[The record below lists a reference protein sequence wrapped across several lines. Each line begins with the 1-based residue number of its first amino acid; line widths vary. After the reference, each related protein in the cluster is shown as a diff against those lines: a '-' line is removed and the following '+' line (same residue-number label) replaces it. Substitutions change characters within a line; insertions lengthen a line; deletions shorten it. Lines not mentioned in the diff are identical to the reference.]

1 MDFLQYAKELF
12 KRPTSEGGQ
21 GPQVDSSDEALLETI
36 KSYPSVRDYALSII
50 GVTENDLQ
58 EYLDY
63 KSISKRD
70 KVEAIV
76 SSSSPS
82 FGRYMSEQFL
92 AYESF
97 KETVKLDWKR
107 LGKDY
112 ALRNLR
118 RIANKQTHNLTDVAD
133 MNTYLYYMW
142 RFLGD

>member
-1 MDFLQYAKELF
+1 MDFLNYVKGQFNRLSSK
-12 KRPTSEGGQ
+12 GGQ
-21 GPQVDSSDEALLETI
+21 EPEVDSSDELLEAI
-36 KSYPSVRDYALSII
+36 KSYPSVRDYALSVL
-50 GVTENDLQ
+50 GVTEDDLQ
-58 EYLDY
+58 EFLDY
-63 KSISKRD
+63 KAISKRE

-97 KETVKLDWKR
+97 KQTVKLDWKR

-118 RIANKQTHNLTDVAD
+118 RIANKQQHNLSDVAD

>member
-1 MDFLQYAKELF
+1 VKDRFNRLSSK
-12 KRPTSEGGQ
+12 GGQ
-21 GPQVDSSDEALLETI
+21 EPEIDSSDDELLETI
-36 KSYPSVRDYALSII
+36 KSYPSVRDYALSVLGI
-50 GVTENDLQ
+50 TEDDLQ
-58 EYLDY
+58 EFLDY
-63 KSISKRD
+63 KDISKRE

-97 KETVKLDWKR
+97 KQTVKLDWKR

-118 RIANKQTHNLTDVAD
+118 RIANKQQHNLSDVAD

>member
-1 MDFLQYAKELF
+1 MDFLNYVKDRFNRLSS
-12 KRPTSEGGQ
+12 KGGQ
-21 GPQVDSSDEALLETI
+21 EPEVDSSDDELLETI
-36 KSYPSVRDYALSII
+36 KSYPSVRDYALSVL
-50 GVTENDLQ
+50 GVTEDDLQ
-58 EYLDY
+58 EFLDY
-63 KSISKRD
+63 KDIGKRE

-97 KETVKLDWKR
+97 KQTVKLDWKR

-118 RIANKQTHNLTDVAD
+118 RIANKQQHNLSDVAD